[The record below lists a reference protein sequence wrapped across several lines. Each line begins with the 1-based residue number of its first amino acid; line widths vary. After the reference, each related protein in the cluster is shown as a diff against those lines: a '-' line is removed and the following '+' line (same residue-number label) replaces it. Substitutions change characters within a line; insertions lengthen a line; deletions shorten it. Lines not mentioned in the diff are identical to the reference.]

1 MASWIVMEPPRG
13 TPAPDDRDI
22 AFIRDGFSFLAF
34 LFPPLW
40 LLWHR
45 LWIETALAFAA
56 LLLAG
61 GLERVTGF
69 AFAAPFL
76 SLIVSIFVGLEGNGL
91 RIAALR
97 RRGWNFV
104 TVIEADDLYDAET
117 RYAADADEDGDGI
130 PDRFQ
135 ITPSPGPTG
144 AMPAAP
150 VGLLLNPGN

>member
-1 MASWIVMEPPRG
+1 MEPQRG
-13 TPAPDDRDI
+13 MPARDDRDI

-45 LWIETALAFAA
+45 LWIEAALAFAA
-56 LLLAG
+56 LLVAG

-76 SLIVSIFVGLEGNGL
+76 SLLVSIFVGLEGNGL
-91 RIAALR
+91 RIGALK
-97 RRGWNFV
+97 RRGRNFV

-117 RYAADADEDGDGI
+117 RYAADAEEDGDGI
-130 PDRFQ
+130 PDRLQ
-135 ITPSPGPTG
+135 IRPSPGSTG
-144 AMPAAP
+144 AAPAAP